1 MLNPDL
7 QTRFGAKNLLTGS
20 YDADKVTL
28 QTIAQASMDANKQA
42 DNKRQ
47 QAELEARQAQFIA
60 GNALRDAKVAAAD
73 ADFLLKY
80 ERYEQL
86 VKNGEAVTNAG
97 IEAKK
102 AVTAAA
108 KARTAAAQDKA
119 TPQLPLDPGS
129 RKLGQ
134 SYMLPDGR
142 TARWEVDP
150 TTKKPGLNV
159 LGD

>member
-1 MLNPDL
+1 
-7 QTRFGAKNLLTGS
+7 
-20 YDADKVTL
+20 
-28 QTIAQASMDANKQA
+28 MDANKQA
-42 DNKRQ
+42 DNRRQ
-47 QAELEARQAQFIA
+47 QAENEAVQARFMA
-60 GNALRDAKVAAAD
+60 GQAKRDAQVAAAD

-80 ERYEQL
+80 ERYNL
-86 VKNGEAVTNAG
+86 LAKNGQAATDAGLAAKQAVTD
-97 IEAKK
+97 
-102 AVTAAA
+102 AA

-119 TPQLPLDPGS
+119 TPPLPLDPGS